1 MASPRTENSGAQK
14 TLVSWKEIAVFLN
27 RAERTVKRW
36 EKERGLPVH
45 RVPGGDRGS
54 VYAYPRELAQWLEGK
69 GHELEADDRA
79 LGDPPAG
86 IATGEGAGRD
96 VSPDDA
102 APGTATAGHR
112 PSVSPARLAAWLAP
126 MAIAAALVL
135 YLWGSHAGSRVTAVG
150 DHQPSPA
157 ETADLAAN
165 SVAVLPFTNAD
176 ADAGSNY
183 LSDGIT
189 ESLIGSLARIPQ
201 FKVRSRES
209 VFRLKGK
216 DVDVKEAGSELGVSK
231 VVSGRLT
238 VEGNN
243 IEIGAELIEVR
254 DDTEIWERQYAGKRS
269 DLIKMQ
275 ERMAGDIAQALRST
289 LSAADIQQVTRQ
301 GTQNVEAYD
310 LYLKGRYAWNVRD
323 RAKLQAAISYFNQAI
338 EKDPSFALA
347 YSGLADVYSVLPNFF
362 GNPNEDF
369 PKSNAAARKAL
380 ELDPTL
386 AHPHAVLGANE
397 MEFDWDFAGG
407 EAEFKKAFALDP
419 NDATAHQWYAE
430 RISELGRHQE
440 ALAEI
445 NEARALDPL
454 SPVITRVMGG
464 ILVDAGQYDQ
474 AIAICKRLVQE
485 SPTFPMA
492 HDCLVYAYWGKHMYP
507 QVIEEWTIEGQL
519 TGDPDDIRFAE
530 ALDRGYRSAGWH
542 GALERAADVLQQ
554 RREKGYASPFIIAR
568 CYADMGDKDKAFD
581 WLDVAFRE
589 HDRLLLSLTVSPGFE
604 NIRSDPR
611 YAELVR
617 QVGLPAS

>member
-1 MASPRTENSGAQK
+1 MASPRTDNSGAQK

>member
-1 MASPRTENSGAQK
+1 
-14 TLVSWKEIAVFLN
+14 
-27 RAERTVKRW
+27 
-36 EKERGLPVH
+36 
-45 RVPGGDRGS
+45 